1 MAHNPDRYSR
11 VAIILHWAIAAAIV
25 FQIVL
30 GWRMGGE
37 NSASTYAVFQLH
49 KSIGITI
56 LLLSVLRLVWR
67 LTHRAPPPPAE
78 MPKYERIA
86 SAITH
91 IAFYMIMIGLPIS
104 GWVLVSAAKIDI
116 PTLLYSTIPWPHIG
130 FIADMQPEMKSAWEV
145 WAANAHSA
153 LAWLTYIL
161 LAVHIGAVIKHQWLD
176 KQALL
181 ARMTGSGQAGLK
193 EPRLWGA
200 LAIIVLIGISATL
213 YALPAGKA
221 AAPVADA
228 TQEIDEQSAGV
239 RETASTETPEVAATE
254 QATTEEEAEPEAEAK
269 MPLSQ
274 WSVNKSSAALTFATS
289 WSGEAINGRFGD
301 WDADVKFS
309 PDDLPNSRIR
319 VTISTHSVS
328 TGDAQRDSTLPGTDF
343 FDTSAHPNAVF
354 TANRI
359 RKTGDNRYVASGTMS
374 LRGVSAPMSVNFR
387 LNIDGDNATVSGN
400 ANLDRTT
407 FGVGQGMYADTG
419 SIPAMVRVNFNF
431 TAKRNP

>member
-1 MAHNPDRYSR
+1 MAQNPDRYSR
-11 VAIILHWAIAAAIV
+11 VAIILHWAIAATIV

-37 NSASTYAVFQLH
+37 NSASTYAVIQLP

-56 LLLSVLRLVWR
+56 LLHSLLRLDSR

-130 FIADMQPEMKSAWEV
+130 FIADMQPEMKSAWEA

-161 LAVHIGAVIKHQWLD
+161 LALHIGAVIKHQWLD

-200 LAIIVLIGISATL
+200 LAIIVLIGIS
-213 YALPAGKA
+213 
-221 AAPVADA
+221 
-228 TQEIDEQSAGV
+228 
-239 RETASTETPEVAATE
+239 
-254 QATTEEEAEPEAEAK
+254 
-269 MPLSQ
+269 
-274 WSVNKSSAALTFATS
+274 
-289 WSGEAINGRFGD
+289 
-301 WDADVKFS
+301 
-309 PDDLPNSRIR
+309 
-319 VTISTHSVS
+319 
-328 TGDAQRDSTLPGTDF
+328 
-343 FDTSAHPNAVF
+343 
-354 TANRI
+354 
-359 RKTGDNRYVASGTMS
+359 
-374 LRGVSAPMSVNFR
+374 
-387 LNIDGDNATVSGN
+387 
-400 ANLDRTT
+400 
-407 FGVGQGMYADTG
+407 
-419 SIPAMVRVNFNF
+419 
-431 TAKRNP
+431 